1 MVFLS
6 AAESVAQC
14 AIAAQPGRAQSIAG
28 VAGTASGSVFS
39 ALQPK
44 TIDSGIRSAHPSG
57 RENPPDD
64 TPSRAGGVDSGSNAV
79 KLGIETMRT
88 VLRSKIH
95 HASVTEANLDY
106 VGSITIDQ
114 DLIDAVGLW
123 PNEKVLVVSNTS
135 GVRLET
141 YVIPGEAGSGII
153 GVNGAAAH
161 LITAGEKVIIMGFE
175 STDKPIDPKVVLVD
189 ADNRIVRHLSE
200 EPQTSVASLAN

>member
-1 MVFLS
+1 
-6 AAESVAQC
+6 
-14 AIAAQPGRAQSIAG
+14 
-28 VAGTASGSVFS
+28 
-39 ALQPK
+39 
-44 TIDSGIRSAHPSG
+44 
-57 RENPPDD
+57 
-64 TPSRAGGVDSGSNAV
+64 
-79 KLGIETMRT
+79 MRT

-141 YVIPGEAGSGII
+141 YVIAGEAGSGII

-161 LITAGEKVIIMGFE
+161 LITAGEKIIIMGFE
-175 STDKPIDPKVVLVD
+175 STDKPIVPKVVLVD
-189 ADNRIVRHLSE
+189 DDNRIVRHLSE
-200 EPQTSVASLAN
+200 EPRTSVASLAG

>member
-1 MVFLS
+1 
-6 AAESVAQC
+6 
-14 AIAAQPGRAQSIAG
+14 
-28 VAGTASGSVFS
+28 
-39 ALQPK
+39 
-44 TIDSGIRSAHPSG
+44 
-57 RENPPDD
+57 
-64 TPSRAGGVDSGSNAV
+64 
-79 KLGIETMRT
+79 MRT

-123 PNEKVLVVSNTS
+123 PNEKVLIVSNTS

-161 LITAGEKVIIMGFE
+161 LIAAGEKIIIMGFE
-175 STDKPIDPKVVLVD
+175 STDKPINPKVVLVD
-189 ADNRIVRHLSE
+189 DNNRVIRHLSE
-200 EPQTSVASLAN
+200 EPETTVASLAG

>member
-1 MVFLS
+1 
-6 AAESVAQC
+6 
-14 AIAAQPGRAQSIAG
+14 
-28 VAGTASGSVFS
+28 
-39 ALQPK
+39 
-44 TIDSGIRSAHPSG
+44 
-57 RENPPDD
+57 
-64 TPSRAGGVDSGSNAV
+64 
-79 KLGIETMRT
+79 MRT

-189 ADNRIVRHLSE
+189 DDNRIVRHLSE
-200 EPQTSVASLAN
+200 EPETSVASLTR

>member
-1 MVFLS
+1 
-6 AAESVAQC
+6 
-14 AIAAQPGRAQSIAG
+14 
-28 VAGTASGSVFS
+28 
-39 ALQPK
+39 
-44 TIDSGIRSAHPSG
+44 
-57 RENPPDD
+57 
-64 TPSRAGGVDSGSNAV
+64 
-79 KLGIETMRT
+79 MRT

>member
-1 MVFLS
+1 MHPT
-6 AAESVAQC
+6 
-14 AIAAQPGRAQSIAG
+14 IGRNER
-28 VAGTASGSVFS
+28 T
-39 ALQPK
+39 LP
-44 TIDSGIRSAHPSG
+44 
-57 RENPPDD
+57 
-64 TPSRAGGVDSGSNAV
+64 
-79 KLGIETMRT
+79 MRT

-95 HASVTEANLDY
+95 HATVTEANLDY

-141 YVIPGEAGSGII
+141 YVIAGEAGSGTI

-175 STDKPIDPKVVLVD
+175 SVDAPIEPKVVLVD
-189 ADNRIVRHLSE
+189 DDNRIVRHLAETPETKAE
-200 EPQTSVASLAN
+200 EAALAAN